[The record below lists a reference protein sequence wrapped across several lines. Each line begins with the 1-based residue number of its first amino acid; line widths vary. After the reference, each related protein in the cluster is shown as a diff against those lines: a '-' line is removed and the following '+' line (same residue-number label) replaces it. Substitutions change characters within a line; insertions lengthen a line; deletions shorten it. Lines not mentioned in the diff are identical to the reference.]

1 MIEKLTEFKINHL
14 PPSTLSFVG
23 DAVFSLF
30 VRTKLVN
37 KYDYKSGE
45 LTKKAASLVSA
56 VSQSKMLIRLD
67 SILTEEEKDIVKR
80 CKNAYSKTVA
90 KNASISEYHRA
101 SGLEGLIG
109 WLYLTEDEIRLK
121 KILEFCIGDN

>member
-1 MIEKLTEFKINHL
+1 MEKLTEFKINHL

-23 DAVFSLF
+23 DAVFCLF
-30 VRTKLVN
+30 ARTRLIA

-45 LTKKAASLVSA
+45 LTRRASQIVSA
-56 VSQSKMLIRLD
+56 VSQSKMLLRIEDVLSED
-67 SILTEEEKDIVKR
+67 ESGIVKR

-90 KNASISEYHRA
+90 KNASLSEYHRA

-109 WLYLTEDEIRLK
+109 YLYLIGDECRLK
-121 KILEFCIGDN
+121 EILNLCMELA